1 LLSKKSFVPHV
12 KYIKILAA
20 KGGKPVDAYSLFL
33 VFLAIYIA
41 ALVGIG
47 LYSAHR
53 QRSVTDFWLA
63 GRELGPI
70 TIGFSAASAWIT
82 ASALLLAT
90 GLFLLI
96 GIGSIWIWVFP
107 NIAGLIII
115 AAISGRIKNIPA
127 LTQPELMEIRYD
139 PMIRAPV
146 AVAVTVMMIL
156 FSVTDF
162 IGFKLV
168 LGTFFGI
175 EPFYAI
181 IIMAASVALYV
192 SVGGF
197 RAVVWTDLLQYILLA
212 GLAIYVAA
220 LALDLCATKG
230 VSLVTASSMLGPDWW
245 NPFILGGLLGAL
257 VFMIALLPGWVAEQD
272 PWQKIWAARDEASA
286 KRGLLLGAAL
296 LALVYFCCLLTA
308 IGLSVLYP
316 RPAGEVDAEMLYLKI
331 ISDNVSPSLLA
342 LLTIGFAAASM
353 SCTDTFATSGASCIS
368 RDLIQRH
375 LWPTATMKQMLI
387 VNRALVIIMIAISSA
402 IALNVNSI
410 MDAVIIATVIGTT
423 SYFFPIIGGL
433 YWKRATKWGAMAALV
448 VGGGTQI
455 LLIIYELFLLKQPLD
470 SISPLLTEHGVL
482 LGLFLSAISFF
493 CVSLSTKP
501 TEDIRLAPFFPDIA
515 EKVFGIGIPKV
526 DKNSSHYHEI
536 MTKLEEK
543 MAGNRAHFNL
553 AIDLVPVRADGAS
566 TTGELK
572 WEQFVEKLTAMHSLW
587 FTPTGSHIVYRLTQA
602 DMLACVKMVRGDKNQ
617 IWLSAEP
624 KSELYERL
632 KDELYLAYEEI
643 EDALPEF
650 GMTASI
656 LP

>member
-1 LLSKKSFVPHV
+1 M
-12 KYIKILAA
+12 
-20 KGGKPVDAYSLFL
+20 DAYSLFL

-41 ALVGIG
+41 ALAGIG
-47 LYSAHR
+47 LYSSRR

-107 NIAGLIII
+107 NIAGLVII

-146 AVAVTVMMIL
+146 AVAVTIMMIL

-181 IIMAASVALYV
+181 VIMAASVALYV

-230 VSLVTASSMLGPDWW
+230 VSLVTATSMLGPDWW

-296 LALVYFCCLLTA
+296 LALVYFCCLITA

-316 RPAGEVDAEMLYLKI
+316 RPTGEVDAEMLYLKI
-331 ISDNVSPSLLA
+331 ISDNVSPALLA

-375 LWPTATMKQMLI
+375 LWPTATMKQMLT
-387 VNRALVIIMIAISSA
+387 VNRVLVIIMIALSSA

-455 LLIIYELFLLKQPLD
+455 LLITYEQFLLKQPLD

-515 EKVFGIGIPKV
+515 EKIFGVGIPKV
-526 DKNSSHYHEI
+526 DKNSSHYYEI

-543 MAGNRAHFNL
+543 MAGNRAQLNL

-566 TTGELK
+566 MPGELK
-572 WEQFVEKLTAMHSLW
+572 WEQFVEKLTTMHSLW

-602 DMLACVKMVRGDKNQ
+602 DMLACVKMVRGDTNQ

-624 KSELYERL
+624 KSEMYERL

>member
-1 LLSKKSFVPHV
+1 M
-12 KYIKILAA
+12 
-20 KGGKPVDAYSLFL
+20 DAYSLFM
-33 VFLAIYIA
+33 VFLAIYVA
-41 ALVGIG
+41 ALIGIG
-47 LYSAHR
+47 LYSSRR

-63 GRELGPI
+63 GRELGAV

-90 GLFLLI
+90 GLFLLM

-139 PMIRAPV
+139 PMIRALV
-146 AVAVTVMMIL
+146 AVAVTIMMIL

-175 EPFYAI
+175 EPLFAI
-181 IIMAASVALYV
+181 TIMAASVAAYV
-192 SVGGF
+192 SIGGF

-212 GLAIYVAA
+212 GLAIYVAI
-220 LALDLCATKG
+220 LALGLTAEKG
-230 VSLVTASSMLGPDWW
+230 VSLLTASSALGADWW
-245 NPFILGGLLGAL
+245 NVFVMGGLMGAL
-257 VFMIALLPGWVAEQD
+257 VFQLALLPGWVAEQD
-272 PWQKIWAARDEASA
+272 PWQKIWAARDERSA
-286 KRGLLLGAAL
+286 KRGLLLGAGL
-296 LALVYFCCLLTA
+296 LALVYFCCLITA
-308 IGLSVLYP
+308 IGLSALYP
-316 RPAGEVDAEMLYLKI
+316 RPGGEVEAEMLYLKI
-331 ISDNVSPSLLA
+331 ISDNVAPWLLA

-375 LWPTATMKQMLI
+375 LWPTATMKEMLI
-387 VNRALVIIMIAISSA
+387 VNRILVIIMIAISAS

-433 YWKRATKWGAMAALV
+433 YWRRATKWGALSALI

-455 LLIIYELFLLKQPLD
+455 LLISYELFWHKQPLD
-470 SISPLLTEHGVL
+470 TISPLLTEHGVL
-482 LGLFLSAISFF
+482 AGLSLSALFF
-493 CVSLSTKP
+493 VGVSLLTRP

-515 EKVFGIGIPKV
+515 EKVFGGGIPTV
-526 DKNSSHYHEI
+526 DRNGSRYQEV
-536 MTKLEEK
+536 MTQIEEK
-543 MAGNRAHFNL
+543 IAGERFHLHLF
-553 AIDLVPVRADGAS
+553 IDVMPVRADGALMPE
-566 TTGELK
+566 ELK
-572 WEQFVEKLTAMHSLW
+572 WDRFIERLKDMHFLW
-587 FTPTGSHIVYRLTQA
+587 FTPTGSHIVYRLSQA
-602 DMLACVKMVRGDKNQ
+602 DMLACVKMVRGDTSQ

-624 KSELYERL
+624 RREQRERQ
-632 KDELYLAYEEI
+632 KDEIFLAYEEI
-643 EDALPEF
+643 EDALLEF
-650 GMTASI
+650 GMTLMVRA
-656 LP
+656 